1 MMIFK
6 QRLRVRLR
14 WLTVAGALI
23 SATTF
28 AQSPKVAVSPP
39 SIFPLKPVRIL
50 VGVPPG
56 SGADTV
62 TRAVAMRVNE
72 QWGRSVIVDNRPGA
86 GGAIAI
92 DLVARAD
99 ADGYTVLSAS
109 VGLVATATALRKVSF
124 DTSAAF
130 DTVLRMTSQPYI
142 VVVNPAVAI
151 NSLQELITHAKANP
165 GALNYASSGA
175 GSASHLGTELFKAM
189 AGLNMVH
196 VPYRG
201 LAQAINEVAAGQVQV
216 LFSTVVSASAYL
228 RLNRLKPIAVTT
240 LRRLVAFP
248 NLPTVAESGLPGYEL
263 NSSYGLYVPAGTPA
277 TVVAVINR
285 EAGLAL
291 RAPDVRAKLAADG
304 AEVADSNTPAEFRK
318 GFDAEFERWGRLLK
332 TTAIKLD

>member
-1 MMIFK
+1 MISII
-6 QRLRVRLR
+6 QLSRCQCLL
-14 WLTVAGALI
+14 LALA
-23 SATTF
+23 STLTF
-28 AQSPKVAVSPP
+28 AQAPKTAMPAP
-39 SIFPLKPVRIL
+39 ADFPNKPVRIL

-62 TRAVAMRVNE
+62 TRAVAARVTE

-86 GGAIAI
+86 GGAIAM
-92 DLVARAD
+92 DTVARAT
-99 ADGYTVLSAS
+99 ADGYTILSAS

-124 DTSAAF
+124 DTNAAF
-130 DTVLRMTSQPYI
+130 DPVVRMTSQPY
-142 VVVNPAVAI
+142 VVVLNPAVTV
-151 NSLQELITHAKANP
+151 NSLQELITYAKANP

-175 GSASHLGTELFKAM
+175 GSASHLGAELFKAM
-189 AGLNMVH
+189 AGVNMVH

-201 LAQAINEVAAGQVQV
+201 LAQAITEVAAGQVQV
-216 LFSTVVSASAYL
+216 LFSTVVSAAAFL

-240 LRRLVAFP
+240 LRRLPAFP

-277 TVVAVINR
+277 AIVAAINR

-304 AEVADSNTPAEFRK
+304 AEVAEGNTPAEFRRSF
-318 GFDAEFERWGRLLK
+318 GAEFERWGRLLK
-332 TTAIKLD
+332 STAIRID